1 MFLHF
6 CDACLVCKAECEL
19 VSCRWM
25 RERGVCVW
33 FTITPLLRLIE
44 WGWRDCSADRRRL
57 RGSLLKKSQH
67 RPAIKARLGVY
78 GAITL
83 KTDKFVSC
91 VMTRVRWLFSE
102 KLLHVYIMQ
111 VPHQTFMWSVFFKSD
126 LSDCSHFHFCN
137 TLSEHFTSANGLL

>member
-1 MFLHF
+1 M
-6 CDACLVCKAECEL
+6 
-19 VSCRWM
+19 
-25 RERGVCVW
+25 W

-67 RPAIKARLGVY
+67 RPAIKARPGVY

-91 VMTRVRWLFSE
+91 VMTRVRWPFRDIDTLCHGLMAENTLVKSYCMSILCRSHTRHF
-102 KLLHVYIMQ
+102 I
-111 VPHQTFMWSVFFKSD
+111 WSVFFKSD
-126 LSDCSHFHFCN
+126 ISDCSHCHFCN